1 MSAEGLQNA
10 LLPFYSTKHSDTG
23 LGLALCREIIEA
35 HEGKLM
41 FKNRE
46 AGGLSVLIIL
56 PL

>member
-10 LLPFYSTKHSDTG
+10 LLPFYSTKHSGTG